1 MDCRVKPGNDGKRTY
16 YIGSNV
22 RIARCSVVTKPQGCW
37 RPRSMI
43 RLFGPAGKG
52 LMLFNSY
59 PFIFLFLPIVLLG
72 YFALGR
78 LGNLAPVIWLAT
90 ASLAFYSFSNW
101 QFVALLVGSIAF
113 NYGIGYLLIAKKLRP
128 SARFAAL
135 TVGVAGDLV
144 VLGIFKYAGFL
155 AANLN
160 ALLSTGITLHILLPV
175 GISFYTFTQ
184 IAFLVDAY
192 RGNVARYALPHYA
205 LFVTYFPHL
214 IAGPILHHKDMI
226 PQFERAETKRPDAHL
241 LLCGLIIFAIGL
253 FKKTGLADGIQPLVS
268 LAFGPNAPT
277 FDQAWIGA
285 LAYTFQLYFDFSG
298 YSDMAIGISL
308 MFGIFLP
315 LNFNS
320 PYKAKNII
328 DFWRRWHMTLSQFLR
343 DYLYISLGGNRHG
356 PVLRYVNLMITMLLG
371 GLWHGAA
378 WTFVVWGAL
387 HGAYL
392 CINHA
397 WNNYGPP
404 VPPRL
409 APLANVAALLLTF
422 LSVVIAWVFFRAD
435 SLDSAL
441 YVLSKMADPSHVAFG
456 RGEIANFGLIVIYA
470 ALVWFAPNTQA
481 IMGYDHKNRT
491 VGEKLSAW
499 RLRPL
504 FLYAAAAVLAFGILG
519 IQQHSEFIYFRF

>member
-1 MDCRVKPGNDGKRTY
+1 
-16 YIGSNV
+16 
-22 RIARCSVVTKPQGCW
+22 
-37 RPRSMI
+37 
-43 RLFGPAGKG
+43 
-52 LMLFNSY
+52 
-59 PFIFLFLPIVLLG
+59 LFLPIALIG

-78 LGNLAPVIWLAT
+78 FGNLAAVIWLAL
-90 ASLAFYSFSNW
+90 ASLAFYSASNW
-101 QFVALLVGSIAF
+101 QFVLLLVVSVAF
-113 NYGIGYLLIAKKLRP
+113 NYAIGLLLILQPLRP
-128 SARFAAL
+128 VPRYTVL
-135 TVGVAGDLV
+135 TIGVGGDLL
-144 VLGIFKYAGFL
+144 VLGYFKYAGFL

-160 ALLSTGITLHILLPV
+160 AIFSTGLTLDILLPV

-205 LFVTYFPHL
+205 LFVSYFPHL

-226 PQFERAETKRPDAHL
+226 PQFERAEAKRPDAHL
-241 LLCGLIIFAIGL
+241 MLCGLIIFAIGL
-253 FKKTGLADGIQPLVS
+253 FKKTCLADGIQPLVAP
-268 LAFGPNAPT
+268 AFGANTPL

-320 PYKAKNII
+320 PYKATSII

-343 DYLYISLGGNRHG
+343 DYLYIPLGGNRHG
-356 PVLRYVNLMITMLLG
+356 AVLRYLNLMITMLLG

-378 WTFVVWGAL
+378 WTFVAWGAL

-397 WNNYGPP
+397 WNNFGPRIGSRFEP
-404 VPPRL
+404 V
-409 APLANVAALLLTF
+409 ANIAAFTLTF
-422 LSVVIAWVFFRAD
+422 LSVVVAWVFFRAD
-435 SLDSAL
+435 SMASAV
-441 YVLSKMADPSHVAFG
+441 YVLSKMTDPTRIAFG
-456 RGEIANFGLIVIYA
+456 RGEMAYTVLIIVYASIAWL
-470 ALVWFAPNTQA
+470 APNTQA

-491 VGEKLSAW
+491 VGQGLGARQK
-499 RLRPL
+499 RPM
-504 FLYAAAAVLAFGILG
+504 FLYATAAVLAFGILG

>member
-1 MDCRVKPGNDGKRTY
+1 
-16 YIGSNV
+16 
-22 RIARCSVVTKPQGCW
+22 
-37 RPRSMI
+37 
-43 RLFGPAGKG
+43 
-52 LMLFNSY
+52 MLFNSY
-59 PFIFLFLPIVLLG
+59 PFIFLFLPVVLLG

-78 LGNLAPVIWLAT
+78 LGNLAPVIWLAL

-113 NYGIGYLLIAKKLRP
+113 NYGIGYLLIASKLRP
-128 SARFAAL
+128 PLRFAVL
-135 TVGVAGDLV
+135 TIGVAGDLL

-160 ALLSTGITLHILLPV
+160 ALFSAGITLHILLPV

-241 LLCGLIIFAIGL
+241 ILCGLIIFAIGL
-253 FKKTGLADGIQPLVS
+253 FKKTCLADGIQPLVS

-298 YSDMAIGISL
+298 YSDMAIGMSL

-328 DFWRRWHMTLSQFLR
+328 DFWRRWHMTLSRFLR
-343 DYLYISLGGNRHG
+343 DYLYIPLGGNRHG
-356 PVLRYVNLMITMLLG
+356 RVRRYVNLMITMLLG

-397 WNNYGPP
+397 WNNYGP
-404 VPPRL
+404 VFAPRFE
-409 APLANVAALLLTF
+409 PFTKFAALILTF

-435 SLDSAL
+435 SIDTAL
-441 YVLSKMADPSHVAFG
+441 YVLSKMSDPSHIAFG
-456 RGEIANFGLIVIYA
+456 KGEMAYALFVAIYA
-470 ALVWFAPNTQA
+470 LMAWFAPNTQE
-481 IMGYDHKNRT
+481 IMGYDHANRT
-491 VGEKLSAW
+491 VGEKL
-499 RLRPL
+499 RGLRMRPL
-504 FLYAAAAVLAFGILG
+504 FLYATAAVLAFGILG

>member
-1 MDCRVKPGNDGKRTY
+1 
-16 YIGSNV
+16 
-22 RIARCSVVTKPQGCW
+22 
-37 RPRSMI
+37 
-43 RLFGPAGKG
+43 
-52 LMLFNSY
+52 MLFNSY
-59 PFIFLFLPIVLLG
+59 LFIFAFLPVVLAG

-78 LGNLAPVIWLAT
+78 RSNLAPVVWLAL
-90 ASLAFYSFSNW
+90 ASLAFYAFSNW
-101 QFVALLVGSIAF
+101 QFVLLLLGSIAF
-113 NYGIGYLLIAKKLRP
+113 NYGFGYLLIARKLGLGL
-128 SARFAAL
+128 RFAVL
-135 TVGVAGDLV
+135 TLGVAGDLLL
-144 VLGIFKYAGFL
+144 LGIFKYAGFVAL
-155 AANLN
+155 NLN
-160 ALLSTGITLHILLPV
+160 ALFGAGFVVNILLPV

-214 IAGPILHHKDMI
+214 IAGPILHHRDMI
-226 PQFERAETKRPDAHL
+226 PQFERAEAKRPDPHL
-241 LLCGLIIFAIGL
+241 ILCGLIIFAIGL
-253 FKKTGLADGIQPLVS
+253 FKKTCLADGIQPLVAV
-268 LAFGPNAPT
+268 AFGPNTPT

-320 PYKAKNII
+320 PYKATSII

-343 DYLYISLGGNRHG
+343 DYLYIPLGGNRRG
-356 PVLRYVNLMITMLLG
+356 PVLRYVNLAITMLLG

-397 WNNYGPP
+397 WNNFGPKP
-404 VPPRL
+404 SPRL
-409 APLANVAALLLTF
+409 APLANGAGLILTF
-422 LSVVIAWVFFRAD
+422 LAVVVAWVFFRAD
-435 SLDSAL
+435 NMASAL
-441 YVLSKMADPSHVAFG
+441 AVLSKMADPGKIAFG
-456 RGEIANFGLIVIYA
+456 RLEIAQTAFILIYA
-470 ALVWFAPNTQA
+470 GIAWFGPNTQE

-491 VGEKLSAW
+491 VGEGPSA
-499 RLRPL
+499 RKMRPL
-504 FLYAAAAVLAFGILG
+504 LIYASAAVLAFGILG

>member
-1 MDCRVKPGNDGKRTY
+1 MV
-16 YIGSNV
+16 
-22 RIARCSVVTKPQGCW
+22 
-37 RPRSMI
+37 
-43 RLFGPAGKG
+43 RLFGAVEKG

-59 PFIFLFLPIVLLG
+59 PFIFLFLPITLFG
-72 YFALGR
+72 YFAFGR
-78 LGNLAPVIWLAT
+78 LGNLAPVIWLAL

-101 QFVALLVGSIAF
+101 QFVALLLASIAF
-113 NYGIGYLLIAKKLRP
+113 NYGIGYLLIERSLAP
-128 SARFAAL
+128 ASRFAVL
-135 TVGVAGDLV
+135 TVGVAGDLI

-160 ALLSTGITLHILLPV
+160 ALFSTGITLHVLLPV

-241 LLCGLIIFAIGL
+241 ILCGLMIFAIGL
-253 FKKTGLADGIQPLVS
+253 FKKTGLADGIQPLVAT
-268 LAFGPNAPT
+268 AFGSGNPS

-298 YSDMAIGISL
+298 YCDMAIGISL

-320 PYKAKNII
+320 PYKATSIV

-343 DYLYISLGGNRHG
+343 DYLYIPLGGNRHG
-356 PVLRYVNLMITMLLG
+356 RILRYVNLMITMLLG

-378 WTFVVWGAL
+378 WTFVMWGAL
-387 HGAYL
+387 HGFYL

-397 WNNYGPP
+397 WSNYGPSAS
-404 VPPRL
+404 PRL
-409 APLANVAALLLTF
+409 APLAKLASFILTF
-422 LSVVIAWVFFRAD
+422 LAVVVAWVFFRAD
-435 SLDSAL
+435 SMAQAQFI
-441 YVLSKMADPSHVAFG
+441 LSSMADPTHITFG
-456 RGEIANFGLIVIYA
+456 RGEMADFGFLAVFA
-470 ALVWFAPNTQA
+470 ALAWFAPNTQE
-481 IMGYDHKNRT
+481 IMGYDHRSRR
-491 VGEKLSAW
+491 VGEALGAW
-499 RLRPL
+499 RMRPL
-504 FLYAAAAVLAFGILG
+504 LIYATATVLAFGILG
-519 IQQHSEFIYFRF
+519 IAQHSEFIYFRF